1 MQQTQ
6 KKSLRGLDRYRIAKE
21 QYKMLHPE
29 LEKERKH
36 ILEKAQADALAE
48 SVKIKDQAEAMA
60 KEMMKKAHEDA
71 VATTHKAVLVA
82 QSERKEAAEALE
94 KAKEV
99 RELTVAERRKQ
110 QSDLTKAFQ
119 ISIQREKIAEKY
131 HAQAQQTLADAT
143 EEAKKMALRQTQSVQ
158 SEEAR
163 KQILQEQATKEN
175 ANRLKLSYMPT
186 LTNYE
191 RELEAS
197 AEKSKRDVETRP
209 MKAIKS
215 AATIQAEAI
224 VGLQAADEALFTA
237 RRKAEAAINAEQ
249 GASKRVKALEELM
262 ASVQL
267 KLGKAEQLPHGKQ
280 DDHVEVTKNFAIKE
294 DLEARREDLAMR
306 LEMSKFDYDVR
317 RVQLKKAKA
326 CVSLAK
332 RMVDEMSTSSKLI
345 HTKTEDQL
353 HRIRKVLKQVMHQCA

>member
-1 MQQTQ
+1 
-6 KKSLRGLDRYRIAKE
+6 
-21 QYKMLHPE
+21 
-29 LEKERKH
+29 
-36 ILEKAQADALAE
+36 
-48 SVKIKDQAEAMA
+48 
-60 KEMMKKAHEDA
+60 
-71 VATTHKAVLVA
+71 
-82 QSERKEAAEALE
+82 
-94 KAKEV
+94 
-99 RELTVAERRKQ
+99 
-110 QSDLTKAFQ
+110 
-119 ISIQREKIAEKY
+119 
-131 HAQAQQTLADAT
+131 
-143 EEAKKMALRQTQSVQ
+143 
-158 SEEAR
+158 
-163 KQILQEQATKEN
+163 
-175 ANRLKLSYMPT
+175 MPT

-197 AEKSKRDVETRP
+197 AEKAKRDVETRP
-209 MKAIKS
+209 IKAIKS

-249 GASKRVKALEELM
+249 GASKRIKALEELM

-353 HRIRKVLKQVMHQCA
+353 HRIREGAEASYAPVRVAEVALRLSAKAMLQKLQGVITDSEQLIAHTKEHQFAAKENAAAQTRDIDFNMSENETFTEASQKDKLNVAQREQLLNEYKKLEANVMEEKINFCITLTR